1 MNLRWGPAC
10 SLGTIYLLATL
21 SSLAT
26 ASNVYNIYF
35 PKHIRPGFNI
45 SFTAAIID
53 NPNTVQ
59 IYTAFRSMDNSFNV
73 DSTDNVN
80 SGSSARIS
88 MNGLPIQYSGSHR
101 FELNITG
108 TDLVTGAQLFFNSST
123 DFQFEAKSISILI
136 QTDKAI
142 YQPGHTVKFRAI
154 ALKPDLKPLQGNVSY
169 TFKDPRNNVV
179 MLEPEVPLNHGVA
192 GGQFSLT
199 KDAVAGMWKVEF
211 IAEGFKESLSV
222 EVKRYKLPKFKVE
235 VKVPSYIHSRSTGLT
250 IKLDAK
256 YTFGKGV
263 QGTGLLEVV
272 GGYQFPVYYGFG
284 GRFAP
289 QQPTRNKMIR
299 RYPNFDGSVELFIS
313 TDEINEELGWN
324 GASESIITV
333 TGSVTEALTRET
345 FNDTQ
350 RIDAKTTNIKVETL
364 VKPLTIKPGLKY
376 SAYIQVTEVDGK
388 PLPEE
393 DRLANNLLLNIEYR
407 YPRGVPAPGTNTT
420 VSAWYAYRREETRV
434 FVIPPSGIVK
444 VTINAPSDNFVSI
457 SFRPYTNSTM
467 SQRWA
472 QQWTAERAD
481 SPSNSYLQI
490 TTDEN
495 SVVPGNM
502 ATVTIR
508 TTEAVSEFT
517 ILIIS
522 RGEILS
528 ERKYQTLSG
537 LPENSHFFEFSVEY
551 DMIPGVQVLASYV
564 RNDGEIVADYLK
576 LTVTAELEN
585 QVSITSSST
594 SVDAGE
600 DVSIRVQTSSSG
612 AYVGARAIDQSVL
625 LLKSGNDISQERIV
639 TDLNQYSV
647 GQQFNYMWRW
657 WWWYPTPSG
666 ASDASDVFKKAGIL
680 VFTDALVYQKPD
692 ANISPYRPIALAR
705 PFGGFAERN
714 IATAAVDTS
723 TPATPTRTRTLFPET
738 WLWDERISGA
748 DGSATFNTTA
758 PDTITSWIFSA
769 FSVSD
774 QHGLG
779 VSEQH
784 KVTVFRNFF
793 ITLNLPVKVIR
804 GELIIVQA
812 IVFNYLST
820 EVEAV
825 LTLTESNKFVL
836 LRPGNNSA
844 AVGFSRRITVPASG
858 SVSVKFPV
866 RMETLGEIPIT
877 MTAISEIASD
887 ALTRKVFVQPEG
899 IAQCTSGSVLFQ
911 RMDASVPPDMES
923 LNIQIPT
930 GIVPGSEKV
939 KLFVYGDI
947 LGSTMN
953 NLGSLLRTP
962 SGCGE
967 QNMLGFAPDVFVTL
981 YLHSAGK
988 LDATVRAKAFK
999 HFQTGYS
1006 NELNYKHSDGS
1017 FSAFGERDASGS
1029 TWLTAFV
1036 AKCFMFARELRP
1048 TLVSTSVI
1056 DQALTFLINQQNTSG
1071 TFREPGRVSHKAM
1084 QGGVDSPITMTAYVL
1099 ITLKETNYAVKNRAV
1114 QEAAENARIYLENHL
1129 SSISENKY
1137 ALAIVTYALHVAGSS
1152 RANEALQALE
1162 ALATVQGGFKFWHDD
1177 SELPDSYSSRWRP
1190 YYYNPPTN
1198 DIEMSAYALLTY
1210 VRRNDLNAGIP
1221 VMKWLAS
1228 KRSSL
1233 GGYSGTQDTVIA
1245 IQALSKVAGLL
1256 VGNTQNLQIS
1266 ASHSNNPFTAS
1277 YNINRENSIV
1287 FNSVNVPA
1295 VDGTVQVTATGVGV
1309 AVAQISVCYNTPSQ
1323 PYAIEPFQCTNT
1335 VVSTASRKAKVNW
1348 CCSLRP
1354 GDNATGMFLM
1364 EVNLPSGY
1372 TVDIDNERTRN
1383 PSAKLVE
1390 IDGNGVNVYY
1400 DELAPGRS
1408 VCADIELLNLGNV
1421 GGSKARKVAASDY
1434 YQPKERVEA
1443 LYQVDEAPVVCDSC
1457 STDDI
1462 AVCSVCADC
1471 AGCPGPAFTQWSEW
1485 SDCAFCGHSTSSR
1498 TRDCRSPFSDNLA
1511 SHVCGGVGYESRV
1524 CASVFP
1530 CPDTF
1535 DGLWFNMPRNFPSSI
1550 SVPFYAHRCRV
1561 VRGSRQITEQIPGIA
1576 LSGTQHLT
1584 CNNYDINPN
1593 NNYTFSILV
1602 KPNAFRSSGPTT
1614 IFSYGMEHNYAR
1626 AHLEKVW
1633 WRSEL
1638 RFKVR
1643 SDTGMREVRGVS
1655 SDLLITDQWNHIV
1668 VAVPSGDKE
1677 NIRMFVNGNAVGSTR
1692 SFTTRFFGKRGRNQF
1707 FLGQNTRGNAWAR
1720 GYFQGGLAAV
1730 GTWRS
1735 LLTDQQITAL
1745 YEAYRP
1751 AIESSDPLSVKL
1763 LRHFATQQ
1771 FKQCFQ
1777 SPATIEALYRRS
1789 AAPVSCPT
1797 ATITPLMP
1805 FLPTL

>member
-1 MNLRWGPAC
+1 
-10 SLGTIYLLATL
+10 I
-21 SSLAT
+21 
-26 ASNVYNIYF
+26 
-35 PKHIRPGFNI
+35 
-45 SFTAAIID
+45 
-53 NPNTVQ
+53 
-59 IYTAFRSMDNSFNV
+59 
-73 DSTDNVN
+73 NVN
-80 SGSSARIS
+80 T
-88 MNGLPIQYSGSHR
+88 Q
-101 FELNITG
+101 
-108 TDLVTGAQLFFNSST
+108 
-123 DFQFEAKSISILI
+123 
-136 QTDKAI
+136 
-142 YQPGHTVKFRAI
+142 
-154 ALKPDLKPLQGNVSY
+154 
-169 TFKDPRNNVV
+169 
-179 MLEPEVPLNHGVA
+179 
-192 GGQFSLT
+192 
-199 KDAVAGMWKVEF
+199 
-211 IAEGFKESLSV
+211 GFKESLSV

-263 QGTGLLEVV
+263 QGTGLLEV
-272 GGYQFPVYYGFG
+272 PKNK
-284 GRFAP
+284 
-289 QQPTRNKMIR
+289 TRLYMCCTQLEKINFSQ
-299 RYPNFDGSVELFIS
+299 NFDGSVELFIS

-393 DRLANNLLLNIEYR
+393 DRLANNLLLNIEYSVKVIADI
-407 YPRGVPAPGTNTT
+407 YIST

-457 SFRPYTNSTM
+457 SFRVSLT
-467 SQRWA
+467 

-625 LLKSGNDISQERIV
+625 LLKSGNDISQERV
-639 TDLNQYSV
+639 SQSSMCFFVMGRPTESRNFVSSLNRNSCYSV
-647 GQQFNYMWRW
+647 FNMNLMGFYL
-657 WWWYPTPSG
+657 T
-666 ASDASDVFKKAGIL
+666 
-680 VFTDALVYQKPD
+680 
-692 ANISPYRPIALAR
+692 NISPYRPIALAR

-714 IATAAVDTS
+714 GYVYGAPSVFDYYEYADESPVFAMEADLSAA
-723 TPATPTRTRTLFPET
+723 PPTTVRSFFPET
-738 WLWDERISGA
+738 WLWDAADSA

-779 VSEQH
+779 VIHHSSTITSQ
-784 KVTVFRNFF
+784 VTVFRNFF

-1099 ITLKETNYAVKNRAV
+1099 ITLKETNTVKNSFFSPIIYTHILNQAV

-1335 VVSTASRKAKVNW
+1335 VVSTASSINFFNLLFCVIPYL
-1348 CCSLRP
+1348 SVTLRP

-1400 DELAPGRS
+1400 DEVRFFFGLLSIYSRS
-1408 VCADIELLNLGNV
+1408 V
-1421 GGSKARKVAASDY
+1421 SWSQKKKVAASEY
-1434 YQPKERVEA
+1434 YRPI
-1443 LYQVDEAPVVCDSC
+1443 DEAPVVCDSC

-1471 AGCPGPAFTQWSEW
+1471 AGCP
-1485 SDCAFCGHSTSSR
+1485 
-1498 TRDCRSPFSDNLA
+1498 
-1511 SHVCGGVGYESRV
+1511 
-1524 CASVFP
+1524 
-1530 CPDTF
+1530 
-1535 DGLWFNMPRNFPSSI
+1535 
-1550 SVPFYAHRCRV
+1550 
-1561 VRGSRQITEQIPGIA
+1561 
-1576 LSGTQHLT
+1576 
-1584 CNNYDINPN
+1584 
-1593 NNYTFSILV
+1593 
-1602 KPNAFRSSGPTT
+1602 
-1614 IFSYGMEHNYAR
+1614 
-1626 AHLEKVW
+1626 
-1633 WRSEL
+1633 
-1638 RFKVR
+1638 
-1643 SDTGMREVRGVS
+1643 
-1655 SDLLITDQWNHIV
+1655 
-1668 VAVPSGDKE
+1668 
-1677 NIRMFVNGNAVGSTR
+1677 
-1692 SFTTRFFGKRGRNQF
+1692 
-1707 FLGQNTRGNAWAR
+1707 
-1720 GYFQGGLAAV
+1720 
-1730 GTWRS
+1730 
-1735 LLTDQQITAL
+1735 
-1745 YEAYRP
+1745 
-1751 AIESSDPLSVKL
+1751 
-1763 LRHFATQQ
+1763 
-1771 FKQCFQ
+1771 
-1777 SPATIEALYRRS
+1777 
-1789 AAPVSCPT
+1789 
-1797 ATITPLMP
+1797 
-1805 FLPTL
+1805 